1 MHFILGTAGH
11 IDHGKSSLI
20 KALTG
25 INPDRLPEEQKRGVT
40 IELGFA
46 HLQLADHQIGVVD
59 VPGHADFVNN
69 MVSGVGGLDL
79 ALFVV
84 AADDGWMPQ
93 SEEHLHILSYLG
105 IKRVII
111 ALTKIDMCEDVEFVQ
126 ELIREEIE
134 SSPIA
139 DAQIVPVSSH
149 TGEGLEDLKAAI
161 VEAADSIK
169 HDIKGKS
176 PRLNVDRVF
185 SPKGVGTVVTGT
197 LSGSKLSVGD
207 SLICYPTGKKTS
219 IRHIQ
224 MHSSTSDTATPGSRV
239 GLNLSDLAVDQRG
252 KPGAKRGCLIAPE
265 GLHLSDHLDVY
276 LERLERGIPG
286 QSATARPL
294 KNTESVLLH
303 IGSDRIKARV
313 ILNHST
319 ILKPSEHCFAQ
330 LRLEHPIA
338 CSIGDPFVLRDGGQQ
353 GTLAGGK
360 ILNPLAEPRQFRTPE
375 RAAQL
380 ETRLQALGS
389 ARTLLLDELQSK
401 GYISENKPIRNSP
414 FSDSA
419 IQQAASKL
427 HSEKK
432 AVKKEGFLLDK
443 QWWHSVIQESGDI
456 VKTYHRAQPDA
467 TVMPI
472 EQWRHALSK
481 RNYEEDIQTVIEEGL
496 YTSGFVR
503 KELGIAH
510 EEHILE
516 LPANLQSL
524 ADSLSQTLLTAGL
537 NPPILVD
544 FIDSSDKEQVLK
556 FLVKNG
562 TFVELSPK
570 AVIHSEHCQNAIQT
584 VIEVIRTQGPATSSD
599 IRQHLETSRK
609 VLIPL
614 LEMMDTKDITIRN
627 GDHRELHPKI
637 TV

>member
-46 HLQLADHQIGVVD
+46 HLKLAEHQIGVVD

-134 SSPIA
+134 SSSIA
-139 DAQIVPVSSH
+139 DAQIIPVSSH
-149 TGEGLEDLKAAI
+149 TGEGLEELKAAI
-161 VEAADSIK
+161 IESADSIK
-169 HDIKGKS
+169 HDLKGKA
-176 PRLNVDRVF
+176 PRLHVDRVF

-197 LSGSKLSVGD
+197 LSGDDLSVGD
-207 SLICYPTGKKTS
+207 ALVCYPTMKKTS
-219 IRHIQ
+219 VRHIQ
-224 MHSSTSDTATPGSRV
+224 MHSSTSDTAAPGSRV

-252 KPGAKRGCLIAPE
+252 KPGVRRGCLIAQE
-265 GLHLSDHLDVY
+265 GLLLCDHLDVH

-294 KNTESVLLH
+294 KNTESVILH

-313 ILNHST
+313 ILNNST
-319 ILKPSEHCFAQ
+319 VLKPSESCFAQ
-330 LRLEHPIA
+330 LRLEQAIA
-338 CSIGDPFVLRDGGQQ
+338 CSIGDPFVIRDGAQQ

-360 ILNPLAEPRQFRTPE
+360 VLNPIAEPRQFRTPE
-375 RAAQL
+375 RAEKLA
-380 ETRLQALGS
+380 TRLNSLGS
-389 ARTLLLDELQSK
+389 ARNLLFDELQSK
-401 GYISENKPIRNSP
+401 GYLLESSPINNSP

-419 IQQAASKL
+419 IKQAASKL
-427 HSEKK
+427 SSEKK
-432 AVKKEGFLLDK
+432 ATLKEGFLIDK
-443 QWWHSVIQESGDI
+443 KWWNAVITKSGDL
-456 VKTYHRAQPDA
+456 VKDYHRFYPDE

-472 EQWRHALSK
+472 ERWRHKLTK
-481 RNYEEDIQTVIEEGL
+481 LNYEEEIQSIIEEGL
-496 YTSGFVR
+496 YLTGFIR
-503 KELGIAH
+503 KGLGIAH

-516 LPANLQSL
+516 LPEKLQALAQSITQSL
-524 ADSLSQTLLTAGL
+524 HQAGL

-544 FIDSSDKEQVLK
+544 LINSPDKEQVLT
-556 FLVKNG
+556 FLIKSDVL
-562 TFVELSPK
+562 VSLSPK
-570 AVIHSEHCQNAIQT
+570 AVIHKAHCEKAIQT
-584 VIEVIRTQGPATSSD
+584 VLEVIKAHGPATSSD

-614 LEMMDTKDITIRN
+614 LEMMDDQKITKRN
-627 GDHRELHPKI
+627 GDHRELYS
-637 TV
+637 